1 MRRLGTAFMALG
13 AFVGVATGVAVLTG
27 ADVPGVGSWLVAVA
41 VAKLGFIA
49 AFGLI
54 GAGAVMHRIGA
65 REPRDADTERVAAMV
80 EPLEGERPFQA
91 GTSPAESLRQ
101 RDPLAE
107 DRRPGP

>member
-1 MRRLGTAFMALG
+1 MAVGPAPRGGNVSCSMRRLGTAFMALG

-49 AFGLI
+49 SFGLI

-65 REPRDADTERVAAMV
+65 RQARDTDTERVAAMI
-80 EPLEGERPFQA
+80 EPLEGQRPLQA
-91 GTSPAESLRQ
+91 GHIDAQ
-101 RDPLAE
+101 F
-107 DRRPGP
+107 